1 MKGFIEVT
9 NKHNVEVP
17 VLVNIAAIDSV
28 YADGVDTKITTIS
41 NGLPFSVKES
51 YEEVKRKMEEAVG
64 GQTKVRKSETNPS
77 RFTITM
83 VRNKNKN
90 GKYEVS
96 QDDIQIVVNMACYR
110 VLSKITDE
118 YIEQD
123 ADEATP
129 ITPMFQ
135 FEEEKYND

>member
-1 MKGFIEVT
+1 MKEFIEVT
-9 NKHNVEVP
+9 NKYNAEVP

-64 GQTKVRKSETNPS
+64 GRTKVRKSETNPS
-77 RFTITM
+77 HFTITM

-96 QDDIQIVVNMACYR
+96 QDDIQRVVNMACYR
-110 VLSKITDE
+110 ALGQITDK
-118 YIEQD
+118 YIGQD
-123 ADEATP
+123 MDEATP

-135 FEEEKYND
+135 FEEEECND